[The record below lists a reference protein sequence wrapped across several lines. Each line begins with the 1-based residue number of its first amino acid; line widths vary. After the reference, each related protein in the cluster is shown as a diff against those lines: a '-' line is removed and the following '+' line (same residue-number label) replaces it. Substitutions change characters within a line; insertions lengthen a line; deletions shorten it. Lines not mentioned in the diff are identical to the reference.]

1 MDQVASDALVFFG
14 ATGDL
19 AFKQIFPSLQRLAK
33 RGKLNMC
40 VIGVAKSGWD
50 LTQFKIHAR
59 SSLETHGGIDPIGY
73 PILME
78 RLRYVDGDYS
88 DPATFQQV
96 RKELGTAQHPIHYL
110 AIPPS
115 LFSEVMDQLHAAGCA
130 HGARVIVEKPFGHD
144 YQSAHE
150 LNEIVQKSF
159 SEQDVF
165 RIDHYLGKNA
175 VQNLLYFRF
184 ANAFLEPIWNRQY
197 VKSVE
202 ITMSENFGVQ
212 GRGSFYDNVGA
223 MRDVVQ
229 NHIMQLVSNIAMEP
243 PPGID
248 MELFRDERV
257 KVLRGI
263 LPIKPEDVVLGQFKG
278 YLDEPG
284 VAKDSRVET
293 FVAMRLNINSWRW
306 KSVPFFI
313 RTGKSLAITSTQIIA
328 RLRKPPMIFATE
340 NQHQNYIRFQVS
352 PDVKIAIG
360 ALEKSFGQGFIG
372 HPTELVSASVPTPN
386 DMLPYEELIED
397 AMVGNQRR
405 FARQDYVEESW
416 RLLDPILNADLPIH
430 TYEPG
435 SWGPREADVLHG
447 KYGGWTN
454 PK

>member
-1 MDQVASDALVFFG
+1 MDQAASDALVFFG

-19 AFKQIFPSLQRLAK
+19 AYKQIFPSLQRLAK
-33 RGKLNMC
+33 RGKLNLC
-40 VIGVAKSGWD
+40 VIGVAKSGWS
-50 LTQFKIHAR
+50 LEQFKAHAQK
-59 SSLETHGGIDPIGY
+59 SLETHGGLDPEGF

-78 RLRYVDGDYS
+78 RLRYVDGDYA

-96 RKELGTAQHPIHYL
+96 RKELGKAEHPLHYL

-115 LFSEVMDQLHAAGCA
+115 LFGEVMEQLRAAGCA
-130 HGARVIVEKPFGHD
+130 NGARVIVEKPFGHD
-144 YQSAHE
+144 FASAHA
-150 LNEIVQKSF
+150 LNQIVQKSF
-159 SEQDVF
+159 REEDVF

-175 VQNLLYFRF
+175 VQNILFFRF

-202 ITMSENFGVQ
+202 ITMAESFGVQ
-212 GRGSFYDNVGA
+212 GRGSFYDGVGA
-223 MRDVVQ
+223 IRDVVQ

-263 LPIKPEDVVLGQFKG
+263 VPIDLEQVVLGQFRG

-313 RTGKSLAITSTQIIA
+313 RTGKNLATTGTQIVA
-328 RLRKPPMIFATE
+328 RLRKPPNIFSSETS
-340 NQHQNYIRFQVS
+340 QQNYIRFQVS

-360 ALEKSFGQGFIG
+360 ALEKSFGAGFIG
-372 HPTELVSASVPTPN
+372 HPTELVAATPPTPN
-386 DMLPYEELIED
+386 DTLPYEELIED
-397 AMVGNQRR
+397 AMTGNQRR

-416 RLLDPILNADLPIH
+416 RLLDPILTAKLPIH

-435 SWGPREADVLHG
+435 SWGPAEADQLHG

-454 PK
+454 PA

>member
-1 MDQVASDALVFFG
+1 MDKAVSDALVFFG

-19 AFKQIFPSLQRLAK
+19 AYKQIFPSLQRLAR
-33 RGKLNMC
+33 RGKLDMC
-40 VIGVAKSGWD
+40 VIGVAKSGWSLD
-50 LTQFKIHAR
+50 KFKAHAKK
-59 SSLETHGGIDPIGY
+59 SLEEHGGIDPVGF
-73 PILME
+73 E
-78 RLRYVDGDYS
+78 RLMARLQYVDGDYADS
-88 DPATFQQV
+88 ATFRQV
-96 RKELGTAQHPIHYL
+96 RQHLGQAKHPIHYL

-115 LFSEVMDQLHAAGCA
+115 LFAEVMDKLKEAGCA
-130 HGARVIVEKPFGHD
+130 EGARIIVEKPFGRD
-144 YQSAHE
+144 FQSAHE
-150 LNEIVQKSF
+150 LNETVKKSF
-159 SEQDVF
+159 CEQDVF

-197 VKSVE
+197 IKSVE
-202 ITMSENFGVQ
+202 ITMAESFGVQ

-223 MRDVVQ
+223 IRDVVQ
-229 NHIMQLVSNIAMEP
+229 NHIMQLLSNIAMEP

-263 LPIKPEDVVLGQFKG
+263 LPIRPEDVVLGQFRG

-313 RTGKSLAITSTQIIA
+313 RTGKNLATTGTQIVA
-328 RLRKPPMIFATE
+328 RLRKPPMIFSDE
-340 NQHQNYIRFQVS
+340 VSQQNYIRFQVS

-372 HPTELVSASVPTPN
+372 HPTELVAATPPTPN

-416 RLLDPILNADLPIH
+416 RLLDPILNANLPVRI
-430 TYEPG
+430 YEPG
-435 SWGPREADVLHG
+435 SWGPPEADTLHG

-454 PK
+454 PA

>member
-1 MDQVASDALVFFG
+1 MDQTPSDALVFFG

-19 AFKQIFPSLQRLAK
+19 AYKQIFPSLQRLAK
-33 RGKLNMC
+33 RGKLDMC

-50 LTQFKIHAR
+50 LNQFKVHAR
-59 SSLETHGGIDPIGY
+59 KSLETHGGIDPIGY

-78 RLRYVDGDYS
+78 RLRYVDGDYA
-88 DPATFQQV
+88 DPNTFKQV
-96 RKELGTAQHPIHYL
+96 RAELGTAQHPLHYL

-115 LFSEVMDQLHAAGCA
+115 LFAEVMDQLHAAGCA

-144 YQSAHE
+144 YESARE
-150 LNEIVQKSF
+150 LNKIVQKSF
-159 SEQDVF
+159 CEQDVF

-202 ITMSENFGVQ
+202 ITMAESFGVQ
-212 GRGSFYDNVGA
+212 GRGSFYDHVGA
-223 MRDVVQ
+223 IRDVVQ

-243 PPGID
+243 PPGLD

-284 VAKDSRVET
+284 VAKDSRIET

-313 RTGKSLAITSTQIIA
+313 RTGKSLATTGTQIVA
-328 RLRKPPMIFATE
+328 RLRKPPMIFSD
-340 NQHQNYIRFQVS
+340 QQPQQNYIRFQVS
-352 PDVKIAIG
+352 PNVKIAIG
-360 ALEKSFGQGFIG
+360 ALEKSFGSGFIG
-372 HPTELVSASVPTPN
+372 HSTELVAATPPTPD

-397 AMVGNQRR
+397 AMAGNQRR

-416 RLLDPILNADLPIH
+416 RLLDPILNAKLPIH

-435 SWGPREADVLHG
+435 SWGPPEAEVLHG

-454 PK
+454 PA

>member
-19 AFKQIFPSLQRLAK
+19 AYKQIFPSLQRLAK
-33 RGKLNMC
+33 RGKLNMI
-40 VIGVAKSGWD
+40 VIGVAKSGWN
-50 LTQFKIHAR
+50 LEQFKAR
-59 SSLETHGGIDPIGY
+59 ATESLKTHGGIDPEGY

-78 RLRYVDGDYS
+78 RLRYVDGDYA
-88 DPATFQQV
+88 DPSTFKQV
-96 RKELGTAQHPIHYL
+96 RTELGDAKHPLHYL

-115 LFSEVMDQLHAAGCA
+115 LFAEVLDQLKAAGCA
-130 HGARVIVEKPFGHD
+130 DGSRVIVEKPFGHD
-144 YQSAHE
+144 LQSAIE
-150 LNEIVQKSF
+150 LNQVVKKNYDER
-159 SEQDVF
+159 DVF

-197 VKSVE
+197 IKSVE
-202 ITMSENFGVQ
+202 ITMAESFGVQ

-223 MRDVVQ
+223 IRDVVQ

-263 LPIKPEDVVLGQFKG
+263 LPIRPEDVVLGQFKG

-284 VAKDSRVET
+284 VAKGSRVET

-313 RTGKSLAITSTQIIA
+313 RTGKNLATTATQIVA
-328 RLRKPPMIFATE
+328 RLRKPPMIFSTE
-340 NQHQNYIRFQVS
+340 TSLQNYIKFQVS

-372 HPTELVSASVPTPN
+372 HPTELIAATPPTPN

-416 RLLDPILNADLPIH
+416 RLLDPILNANLPIT

-435 SWGPREADVLHG
+435 SWGPAESDILHG
-447 KYGGWTN
+447 KYGGWSN
-454 PK
+454 PA

>member
-1 MDQVASDALVFFG
+1 MDQTVSDSLVFFG

-19 AFKQIFPSLQRLAK
+19 AYKQIFPSLQRLAR

-40 VIGVAKSGWD
+40 IIGVAKSGWN
-50 LTQFKIHAR
+50 LEQFKAHATK
-59 SSLETHGGIDPIGY
+59 SLETHGGLDPEGY

-78 RLRYVDGDYS
+78 RLRYVDGDYA
-88 DPATFQQV
+88 DPQTFKNV
-96 RKELGTAQHPIHYL
+96 RAELGKSQHPLHYL

-115 LFSEVMDQLHAAGCA
+115 LFGEVMDQLKAAGCA
-130 HGARVIVEKPFGHD
+130 DGARVIVEKPFGHD
-144 YQSAHE
+144 LQSAIE
-150 LNEIVQKSF
+150 LNCTVQKSF
-159 SEQDVF
+159 REQDVF

-202 ITMSENFGVQ
+202 ITMAESFGVQ
-212 GRGSFYDNVGA
+212 GRGSFYDGVGA
-223 MRDVVQ
+223 IRDVVQ

-243 PPGID
+243 PPGMD

-263 LPIKPEDVVLGQFKG
+263 LPIRPEDVVLGQFEG

-313 RTGKSLAITSTQIIA
+313 RTGKCLGTTGTQIVA
-328 RLRKPPMIFATE
+328 RLRKPPMIFSSE
-340 NQHQNYIRFQVS
+340 QSSQNYIKFQVS

-372 HPTELVSASVPTPN
+372 HPTELVAATPPTPN

-397 AMVGNQRR
+397 AMIGNQRR

-416 RLLDPILNADLPIH
+416 RLLDPILSANLPILK
-430 TYEPG
+430 YAPG
-435 SWGPREADVLHG
+435 SWGPAEADILHG
-447 KYGGWTN
+447 KYGGWSN
-454 PK
+454 PA

>member
-1 MDQVASDALVFFG
+1 MDQIASDALVFFG

-33 RGKLNMC
+33 RGKLDMC

-50 LTQFKIHAR
+50 LTQFKLHAR
-59 SSLETHGGIDPIGY
+59 KSLETHGGIDPVGY

-78 RLRYVDGDYS
+78 RLRYVDGDYA

-96 RKELGTAQHPIHYL
+96 RKELGSAQHPLHYL

-115 LFSEVMDQLHAAGCA
+115 LFGEVMDQLHAANCA
-130 HGARVIVEKPFGHD
+130 KGARVIVEKPFGRD
-144 YQSAHE
+144 YDSAHE
-150 LNEIVQKSF
+150 LNQIVQKSF
-159 SEQDVF
+159 CEQDVF

-202 ITMSENFGVQ
+202 ITMAESFGVQ

-223 MRDVVQ
+223 IRDVVQ

-243 PPGID
+243 PPGLD

-263 LPIKPEDVVLGQFKG
+263 MPIKPEDVVLGQFKG

-313 RTGKSLAITSTQIIA
+313 RTGKSLATTGTQIVA
-328 RLRKPPMIFATE
+328 RLRKPPMIFSDE
-340 NQHQNYIRFQVS
+340 SPQQNYIRFQVS

-372 HPTELVSASVPTPN
+372 HPTELVAATTPTPN

-397 AMVGNQRR
+397 AMIGNQRR

-416 RLLDPILNADLPIH
+416 RLLDPILNANLPIR

-435 SWGPREADVLHG
+435 SWGPPEADILHG

-454 PK
+454 PA

>member
-1 MDQVASDALVFFG
+1 MDQPVSDALVFFG

-19 AFKQIFPSLQRLAK
+19 AYKQIFPSLQRLAK
-33 RGKLNMC
+33 RGKLDMC
-40 VIGVAKSGWD
+40 VIGVAKSGWN
-50 LTQFKIHAR
+50 LEQFKAR
-59 SSLETHGGIDPIGY
+59 ATKSLEEHGGIDPEPY
-73 PILME
+73 AKLMS

-88 DPATFQQV
+88 DPLTFQQV
-96 RKELGTAQHPIHYL
+96 RQELGEAKHPLHYL
-110 AIPPS
+110 AIPPD
-115 LFSEVMDQLHAAGCA
+115 LFGEVMEQLRFAGCA
-130 HGARVIVEKPFGHD
+130 TGARVIVEKPFGHD
-144 YQSAHE
+144 LASAIE
-150 LNEIVQKSF
+150 LNQIVQRSF
-159 SEQDVF
+159 SESDVF

-175 VQNLLYFRF
+175 VQNILYFRF

-197 VKSVE
+197 IKSVE
-202 ITMSENFGVQ
+202 ITMAENFGVQ
-212 GRGSFYDNVGA
+212 GRGSFYDHVGA
-223 MRDVVQ
+223 IRDVVQ

-293 FVAMRLNINSWRW
+293 FVSLRLNINSWRW

-313 RTGKSLAITSTQIIA
+313 RTGKNLAATATQVVAKMRQPPAIFSSE
-328 RLRKPPMIFATE
+328 KPGP
-340 NQHQNYIRFQVS
+340 NYIRFQVS
-352 PDVKIAIG
+352 PNVKVAIG

-372 HPTELVSASVPTPN
+372 HPVELVAATPPSAD

-397 AMVGNQRR
+397 AILGNQRR

-416 RLLDPILNADLPIH
+416 RLLDPILDANLPIH
-430 TYEPG
+430 QYEPG
-435 SWGPREADVLHG
+435 SWGPVAADVLHG

-454 PK
+454 PT

>member
-1 MDQVASDALVFFG
+1 MDQALSDALVFFG

-19 AFKQIFPSLQRLAK
+19 AYKQIFPSLQRLAK
-33 RGKLNMC
+33 RGKLEMC
-40 VIGVAKSGWD
+40 VIGVAKSGWSLD
-50 LTQFKIHAR
+50 QFKAHAKK
-59 SSLETHGGIDPIGY
+59 SLETHGGIDPDGFDK
-73 PILME
+73 LMS
-78 RLRYVDGDYS
+78 RLRYVDGDYA

-96 RKELGTAQHPIHYL
+96 RKELGSAKRPLHYL

-115 LFSEVMDQLHAAGCA
+115 LFGKVMDQLRACGCA
-130 HGARVIVEKPFGHD
+130 DHARVIIEKPFGHD
-144 YQSAHE
+144 LDSAKE
-150 LNEIVQKSF
+150 LNGIVQKDF
-159 SEQDVF
+159 TEQDVF

-197 VKSVE
+197 VKYVE
-202 ITMSENFGVQ
+202 ITMAENFGVE
-212 GRGSFYDNVGA
+212 GRGSFYDGVGA

-243 PPGID
+243 PPGVD

-263 LPIKPEDVVLGQFKG
+263 QPIKPEDVVLGQFKG

-293 FVAMRLNINSWRW
+293 FVAMKLNINSWRW

-313 RTGKSLAITSTQIIA
+313 RTGKNLATTATQVFA
-328 RLRKPPMIFATE
+328 RLRTPPDIFSADMS
-340 NQHQNYIRFQVS
+340 NQNYIRFEVS

-360 ALEKSFGQGFIG
+360 AMEKSFGQGFIG
-372 HPTELVSASVPTPN
+372 HPVELLAATPPTAN

-416 RLLDPILNADLPIH
+416 KLLDPILQATLPIH
-430 TYEPG
+430 IYEPG
-435 SWGPREADVLHG
+435 SWGPPEAEALHQG
-447 KYGGWTN
+447 LGSWCN
-454 PK
+454 PD

>member
-1 MDQVASDALVFFG
+1 MDQAASDALVFFG

-19 AFKQIFPSLQRLAK
+19 AYKQIFPSLQRLAK

-40 VIGVAKSGWD
+40 VIGVAKSGWTLD
-50 LTQFKIHAR
+50 QFKAHAR
-59 SSLETHGGIDPIGY
+59 KSLETHGGIDPKGF

-78 RLRYVDGDYS
+78 RLIYVDGDYS
-88 DPATFQQV
+88 DPLTFQQV
-96 RKELGTAQHPIHYL
+96 RKALGSAEHPLHYL

-115 LFSEVMDQLHAAGCA
+115 LFAEVMDQLRIAGCS

-144 YQSAHE
+144 LESAKA
-150 LNEIVQKSF
+150 LNRTVQNTF

-175 VQNLLYFRF
+175 VQNILFFRF

-202 ITMSENFGVQ
+202 ITMAESFGVQ
-212 GRGSFYDNVGA
+212 GRGSFYDGVGA
-223 MRDVVQ
+223 IRDVVQ

-257 KVLRGI
+257 KVLRGV
-263 LPIKPEDVVLGQFKG
+263 LPIDPAQVVLGQFKG

-313 RTGKSLAITSTQIIA
+313 RTGKNLATTGTQVVA
-328 RLRKPPMIFATE
+328 RLRKPPNIFSSETS
-340 NQHQNYIRFQVS
+340 QQNYIRFQVS

-360 ALEKSFGQGFIG
+360 ALEMTDGPNFLG
-372 HPTELVSASVPTPN
+372 HPTELVAATEPRPN

-397 AMVGNQRR
+397 AMMGNQRR

-416 RLLDPILNADLPIH
+416 KLLDPILNANLPIH

-435 SWGPREADVLHG
+435 SWGPPEADALHG

-454 PK
+454 PA